1 MSARCM
7 PLAYKEKRKRI
18 SVLTR
23 CRETLTQTMRLSC
36 LLIMMLTTRQ
46 VYADEIVVI
55 VNPATPFSTMT
66 AAEVRL
72 IFMAKNKTL
81 PDHRPVVPLM
91 LQEETPTR
99 VSFDQVLL
107 QSDSRE
113 SRAYW
118 AQMIFTGRGKPPR
131 QLADDTAMKK
141 EVANNPNALGYIR
154 RSSLDSSVKAVF
166 TLKVP

>member
-1 MSARCM
+1 
-7 PLAYKEKRKRI
+7 
-18 SVLTR
+18 
-23 CRETLTQTMRLSC
+23 
-36 LLIMMLTTRQ
+36 MMLTTRQ

-107 QSDSRE
+107 QRDSRE

-131 QLADDTAMKK
+131 QLNNDNEIKQ
-141 EVANNPNALGYIR
+141 EVGRNPDAIGYINAAAV
-154 RSSLDSSVKAVF
+154 DNTVKVV
-166 TLKVP
+166 LRISP